1 MGGLID
7 QHHRDVVFDGIHEPT
22 RFADEPVVGLVEMD
36 ITLALW
42 TGKNIQEI
50 LANCHFVTSLKQPCE
65 IFLSIG
71 EKPTTLACHNA
82 TALKWNE
89 GIPSPSIRPLR
100 LHRIPVHKRALIHGM
115 F

>member
-1 MGGLID
+1 MGRLID

-50 LANCHFVTSLKQPCE
+50 LANCHFVTSLNN
-65 IFLSIG
+65 
-71 EKPTTLACHNA
+71 LAKFSLASARNQQH
-82 TALKWNE
+82 
-89 GIPSPSIRPLR
+89 
-100 LHRIPVHKRALIHGM
+100 
-115 F
+115 